1 MTDLSDTSAT
11 SEFENLLYDRDG
23 AVTTITWNRPESLN
37 AITPAL
43 EAEFHAALDH
53 ANEDPDCRAIIVT
66 GAGRAFSS
74 GYDIDGGLNSAVGG
88 SRTPVSEHLARW
100 FAFSSKNPDYMMH
113 LMTLETPIIAAVN
126 GWCIGGGFWY
136 SLACDITIA
145 SDRAVFAQ
153 PEVRMI
159 SNSTALFGILAG
171 WKVAHRYALTGDH
184 FDAQEAL
191 RIGVINEIAPA
202 EDLLERAHALAER
215 LALVPPHSIRY
226 NKLIT
231 ARALEAMGLRS
242 ALTIGAT
249 LSTLVEASADGE
261 QVAHLDEA
269 RAQGGFGAFLRARD
283 EPFRPE
289 PFGPRSG

>member
-1 MTDLSDTSAT
+1 MSDY
-11 SEFENLLYDRDG
+11 ENILYEQDG
-23 AVTTITWNRPESLN
+23 PVVTITWNNPETLN

-43 EAEFHAALDH
+43 ESEFHAALDQ
-53 ANEDPDCRAIIVT
+53 ANADPDARAIIVT

-74 GYDIDGGLNSAVGG
+74 GYNIDGGIDSEVAG
-88 SRTPVSEHLARW
+88 SRLPVSEHLQRW
-100 FAFSSKNPDYMMH
+100 FNFSTKNPDMMMH

-136 SLACDITIA
+136 ALAADITIA

-159 SNSTALFGILAG
+159 SNSSVLFGILAG

-202 EDLLERAHALAER
+202 EELLERADALARR
-215 LALVPPHSIRY
+215 LALVPAHSVRY

-231 ARALEAMGLRS
+231 ARGLEAMGLRN
-242 ALTIGAT
+242 ALNVGSM
-249 LSTLVEASADGE
+249 LSTLVEASADGP
-261 QVAHLDEA
+261 QVEHLDEA
-269 RAQGGFGAFLRARD
+269 RRQGGFGAFLRARD

-289 PFGPRSG
+289 PFGPRSEH

>member
-1 MTDLSDTSAT
+1 MPDY
-11 SEFENLLYDRDG
+11 ENILYEQDG
-23 AVTTITWNRPESLN
+23 PVVTITWNNPETLN

-43 EAEFHAALDH
+43 EREFHDALDV
-53 ANEDPDCRAIIVT
+53 ANADPSARAIIVT

-74 GYDIDGGLNSAVGG
+74 GYNIDGGIDSEVAGP
-88 SRTPVSEHLARW
+88 TQPVSEHLQRW
-100 FAFSSKNPDYMMH
+100 FSFSSKNPDMMMH

-136 SLACDITIA
+136 ALAADITIA

-159 SNSTALFGILAG
+159 SNSSVLFGILAG

-202 EDLLERAHALAER
+202 EDLLERADALARR
-215 LALVPPHSIRY
+215 LALVPAHSVRY

-231 ARALEAMGLRS
+231 ARGLEAMGLRN
-242 ALTIGAT
+242 ALNVGSM
-249 LSTLVEASADGE
+249 LSTLVEASADGP
-261 QVAHLDEA
+261 QVEHLDEA
-269 RAQGGFGAFLRARD
+269 RRQGGFGAFLKARD

-289 PFGPRSG
+289 PFGPRSGQ